1 MRSFLY
7 NFSEYLS
14 ENPSRY
20 IHICPYLYLYLCISV
35 SMYTWWIEAGTGAQS
50 AQYFAAGWVYI
61 RNKIFVDKWMG
72 LYSGEGVKTG
82 GGGSKVGFYGIWKR
96 IRHHNTT
103 TWLQTTQPR
112 VSKIADRLSGGFLAS
127 FLAVIFSLST
137 FLKAHLN
144 VSRLLFDFLRRERDL

>member
-20 IHICPYLYLYLCISV
+20 IHICPYLYLYLCILGELKLARVLRVLNTLQQGGFISGIKY
-35 SMYTWWIEAGTGAQS
+35 SLTN
-50 AQYFAAGWVYI
+50 GWAYI
-61 RNKIFVDKWMG
+61 RGKG
-72 LYSGEGVKTG
+72 LKP